1 MHILTR
7 VPDKTKSLRI
17 RGVAVALSIALGSLG
32 VVCSTQRSV
41 KDENVS
47 GTVSSSKRMPDGKQ
61 WTTENLK
68 VDTAGTYCFDDA
80 EQNCRRYGRSYTWES
95 AQQGCQS
102 LGDGWRLPTDD
113 ESRQL
118 AKHHGGVREDSDDGA
133 KAAYYNFGRG
143 GLALNRQPE
152 GPQADGRL
160 GAVYQGMSYS
170 EISNGY
176 RPGPIMKRSVR
187 RDLFWPSYRYRNHHK
202 NCPP

>member
-80 EQNCRRYGRSYTWES
+80 EQNCRSIWPFIYV
-95 AQQGCQS
+95 
-102 LGDGWRLPTDD
+102 
-113 ESRQL
+113 
-118 AKHHGGVREDSDDGA
+118 GVRTAGLPITR
-133 KAAYYNFGRG
+133 GR
-143 GLALNRQPE
+143 LAL
-152 GPQADGRL
+152 ADRRRVAATGEASR
-160 GAVYQGMSYS
+160 
-170 EISNGY
+170 
-176 RPGPIMKRSVR
+176 RS
-187 RDLFWPSYRYRNHHK
+187 P
-202 NCPP
+202 